1 MTTASDSNAS
11 SDDEEEENA
20 LETTGYRKRKGK
32 GTKDVRSR
40 KKVAGLDR
48 PQHVGQGRLTVS
60 CRSGY
65 RSGSCSLSNRKLLTP
80 IPCQLKPVALGIF
93 SKGKASARAKTGA
106 HHHRESFFA
115 LLSRGSQRNLE
126 LTPVSSFRACL

>member
-48 PQHVGQGRLTVS
+48 PQHVGQGRLTVNF
-60 CRSGY
+60 

-106 HHHRESFFA
+106 HHHRKSFFA
-115 LLSRGSQRNLE
+115 LLSRGSKRNLE
-126 LTPVSSFRACL
+126 LTPVSSCRACL